1 MTAPVVKCPTCH
13 KEVVWNTDSPYRPFC
28 SKRCK
33 LIDLGE
39 WAQEKY
45 TVSSEDDP
53 FQTCWTAN
61 NYAASFSLSKT
72 GSKQ

>member
-1 MTAPVVKCPTCH
+1 MTAPVVKCPPCH
-13 KEVVWNTDSPYRPFC
+13 KKVVWNTDSPYRPFC

-53 FQTCWTAN
+53 FSDLLN
-61 NYAASFSLSKT
+61 SK
-72 GSKQ
+72 

>member
-28 SKRCK
+28 SERCK

-39 WAQEKY
+39 WAAEEKAIP
-45 TVSSEDDP
+45 SD
-53 FQTCWTAN
+53 TADFAMAPN
-61 NYAASFSLSKT
+61 LSDEWNIK
-72 GSKQ
+72 